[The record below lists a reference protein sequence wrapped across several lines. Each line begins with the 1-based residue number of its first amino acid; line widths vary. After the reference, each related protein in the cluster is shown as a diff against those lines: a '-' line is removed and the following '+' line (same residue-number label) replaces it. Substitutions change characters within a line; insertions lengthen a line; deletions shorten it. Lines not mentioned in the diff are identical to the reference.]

1 MDHYKKYKK
10 IEMDIF
16 RNGKLIGYNNYFFS
30 RKGKETIVTNQIKFS
45 VKLLGTT
52 IFQVEGYGEEKYI
65 EDQLVYYDSKTLQN
79 DKEKFVNLVF
89 DKNKFNKIEM
99 EIFRNGELIGYNYY
113 FFKRN
118 GEETTITNQ
127 LRFSVKLLGAT
138 IFQVESFGEEKYVG
152 DQLISYKSK
161 TLQND
166 KKKFTNL
173 TYNNKSKKFDING
186 SSYSGEASNSSV
198 LGNWW
203 SHKILQA
210 DTQISP
216 VSGSIKEQVVTFLGK
231 EKINLYGKIYNVDH
245 FTLKSKDMSLPKDK
259 RLDFNIWYDQKNAM
273 ILKVSYSRMGNWEYR
288 LKNFD

>member
-1 MDHYKKYKK
+1 MKKILVLVIILISSNVFAHMDHYKKLHK
-10 IEMDIF
+10 IEMD
-16 RNGKLIGYNNYFFS
+16 
-30 RKGKETIVTNQIKFS
+30 
-45 VKLLGTT
+45 
-52 IFQVEGYGEEKYI
+52 
-65 EDQLVYYDSKTLQN
+65 
-79 DKEKFVNLVF
+79 
-89 DKNKFNKIEM
+89 
-99 EIFRNGELIGYNYY
+99 IFRNGELIGYNYY

-127 LRFSVKLLGAT
+127 LRFSVKLLGST

-231 EKINLYGKIYNVDH
+231 KKINLYGKIYNVDH

-288 LKNFD
+288 LKNFE